1 MSAPLSI
8 TSLSHQHSPSSDS
21 ANPVT
26 LNVVVVNQPN
36 LRFKNFSHYENPL
49 NPLDDFVKQAIKLP
63 GGNSSVDVPVPSD
76 FLQASAHLVIWKEHS
91 GIQALIKTNPRLKL
105 QKVAPTAPIAS
116 HLQAMI
122 DCQPENAE
130 DVAMAANTNK
140 KQLTPLVTHQGREQ
154 VICHHDVNC
163 DDEADIISPNN
174 QLASL
179 INRAHMLI
187 RKKEEVIAERLCST
201 FDFILSRARRLIAP
215 WLMYRPPLKK
225 VALWILSLLAL
236 LITHELYLQYWQQII
251 VPEIFIWPIENN
263 EVNPPSSNL
272 FDTKKIIVFK

>member
-21 ANPVT
+21 LNPVA
-26 LNVVVVNQPN
+26 LNVIVVNKPN
-36 LRFKNFSHYENPL
+36 LYFKNFSHYENPL

-63 GGNSSVDVPVPSD
+63 GGNLLVDDPVPSD
-76 FLQASAHLVIWKEHS
+76 YLQASAHLVIWKEHS

-105 QKVAPTAPIAS
+105 QKVAPAASIAS
-116 HLQAMI
+116 YLQAMI

-130 DVAMAANTNK
+130 DVAMVANANK
-140 KQLTPLVTHQGREQ
+140 KKLTPLAAHHGREQ
-154 VICHHDVNC
+154 VVCHHDVNC
-163 DDEADIISPNN
+163 DDETDIIAPNN

-187 RKKEEVIAERLCST
+187 RKKEAAIAERLCST
-201 FDFILSRARRLIAP
+201 LDFILSRTRRLIEP
-215 WLMYRPPLKK
+215 WLKYRPQSKK
-225 VALWILSLLAL
+225 IALWILSLLAL
-236 LITHELYLQYWQQII
+236 LIAHELYLQYWQQII
-251 VPEIFIWPIENN
+251 VPEIFIWPLENN

-272 FDTKKIIVFK
+272 FDTKPLLIFK